1 MVLNTAKYP
10 DIKVRVVGKKP
21 FQVVNAAAAAMRAA
35 NVDVAD
41 IEAFG
46 VEVMA
51 APHED
56 LLQICLKWV
65 TLE

>member
-1 MVLNTAKYP
+1 MVAYP
-10 DIKVRVVGKKP
+10 DIKIKVVGKKP
-21 FQVVNAAAAAMRAA
+21 FEVVKAATAAMRVAA
-35 NVDVAD
+35 VPVAD

-56 LLQICLKWV
+56 MLQICMKWV